1 MSPEPFILKM
11 NKKGILAIEIIWII
25 LGLFCLGIA
34 VREMTINGFS
44 RAWLFLVMS
53 VVAFALAW
61 IRDRQR
67 KKV

>member
-1 MSPEPFILKM
+1 M

-25 LGLFCLGIA
+25 LGLFCLGIT
-34 VREMTINGFS
+34 VREMIINGFS

>member
-1 MSPEPFILKM
+1 M

-34 VREMTINGFS
+34 VREMTINGFG

>member
-1 MSPEPFILKM
+1 M
-11 NKKGILAIEIIWII
+11 NKKGILAIEIIWIV
-25 LGLFCLGIA
+25 LGLFCLCIA

-44 RAWLFLVMS
+44 RAWLFIVMS

>member
-1 MSPEPFILKM
+1 M

-34 VREMTINGFS
+34 VREMMINGFS

>member
-1 MSPEPFILKM
+1 M
-11 NKKGILAIEIIWII
+11 NKKGILVIEIIWII

-34 VREMTINGFS
+34 VREMTISGFS

-67 KKV
+67 KKA

>member
-1 MSPEPFILKM
+1 MM
-11 NKKGILAIEIIWII
+11 NKKGILAIEIIWIL

-34 VREMTINGFS
+34 IRELITNGFS
-44 RAWLFLVMS
+44 RSWLFLVMAAVS
-53 VVAFALAW
+53 FILAW

>member
-1 MSPEPFILKM
+1 M

-34 VREMTINGFS
+34 VREMIINGFS

>member
-1 MSPEPFILKM
+1 MM

-25 LGLFCLGIA
+25 LGLLCLGIA

-53 VVAFALAW
+53 VVAFTLAW

>member
-1 MSPEPFILKM
+1 MM

-34 VREMTINGFS
+34 VREMIINGFS

>member
-1 MSPEPFILKM
+1 MSM
-11 NKKGILAIEIIWII
+11 NKKGILAIEIIWIL

-34 VREMTINGFS
+34 IREIITNGFS

-53 VVAFALAW
+53 VVAFVLAW
-61 IRDRQR
+61 IRDSQR

>member
-1 MSPEPFILKM
+1 M

-25 LGLFCLGIA
+25 LGLSCLGIA
-34 VREMTINGFS
+34 VREMTISGFS

-67 KKV
+67 KKA